1 MILGMKTLVTTVTE
15 RGQVSIPAQIREQ
28 LKIQPGQ
35 RLVWEPLSDTE
46 CRVRLRPALV
56 APGAVATLGYAQRF
70 RKTRRT
76 SEWIDQLREGD
87 R

>member
-1 MILGMKTLVTTVTE
+1 MIFGMKTLVTTVTE

-56 APGAVATLGYAQRF
+56 APGAVATLGYAKRF

>member
-28 LKIQPGQ
+28 LHIQPGQ
-35 RLVWEPLSDTE
+35 RLVWEQVSDTE

-56 APGAVATLGYAQRF
+56 APGAVATLGYAKRF
-70 RKTRRT
+70 RKARRT
-76 SEWIDQLREGD
+76 SEWIDELRKGD

>member
-1 MILGMKTLVTTVTE
+1 MKTLVTTVTE

-56 APGAVATLGYAQRF
+56 APGAVATLGYAKRF

>member
-1 MILGMKTLVTTVTE
+1 MMYDIGHE
-15 RGQVSIPAQIREQ
+15 DACDRGQVSIPAQIREQ

-56 APGAVATLGYAQRF
+56 APGAVATLGYAKRF

>member
-56 APGAVATLGYAQRF
+56 APGAVATRGYAKRF